1 MERTLS
7 RERLDKYLQATRQDL
22 HAAIGLYERNTKLS
36 EAFYTP
42 LQCLEVCLRNSIHDA
57 MTNEY
62 GEDWFHGNNAPLE
75 SDSRRMIFD
84 AKDELIKDRKPVI
97 AGQMLAELKF
107 AFWVGLL
114 GKHYD
119 ATIWR
124 KAIYRAFLAHG
135 GKPRGVVHSRLNA
148 IRRLRN
154 RIAHHEPIFQK
165 PALVQSH
172 DEIIE
177 AIGWM
182 CRNTSTWAKHHSRF
196 HQVFAEPLP

>member
-1 MERTLS
+1 M
-7 RERLDKYLQATRQDL
+7 

-42 LQCLEVCLRNSIHDA
+42 LQCLEVCLRNSVHEA
-57 MTNEY
+57 MTDVY

-75 SDSRRMIFD
+75 SDSRRMILD
-84 AKDELIKDRKPVI
+84 AKEELIEDRKPVI

-124 KAIYRAFLAHG
+124 KAIYKAFLAHG
-135 GKPRGVVHSRLNA
+135 GKPRGVVHSRMNA

-154 RIAHHEPIFQK
+154 RIAHHEPVFQK
-165 PALVQSH
+165 LALMQSH
-172 DEIIE
+172 DEIID
-177 AIGWM
+177 AISWM
-182 CRNTSTWAKHHSRF
+182 CRDTSAWAKHHSRF
-196 HQVFAEPLP
+196 QQVFAEPVS